1 MLLSKVEWSLHPVWQ
16 SEKSVRI
23 EVARPTNERETRKSC
38 VESFEPLISAK
49 NPATPQRWKTPASV
63 DENQARS
70 EVTRDNP
77 VREGLDG
84 RQDCLYHVV
93 SESRI

>member
-1 MLLSKVEWSLHPVWQ
+1 MRRIVSAAYLG
-16 SEKSVRI
+16 EK
-23 EVARPTNERETRKSC
+23 PGD
-38 VESFEPLISAK
+38 PSALE
-49 NPATPQRWKTPASV
+49 NPASV

-84 RQDCLYHVV
+84 RQDCLHHVRV
-93 SESRI
+93 GKHS